1 MEADLRELGST
12 GLKRQGGVVYE
23 EYLTELTGTRWHKV
37 VRQMQD
43 EATVAAMLF
52 AVEMQTRQVTWQVKP
67 ANDSKAAQ
75 KWATFVDGCI
85 GDMSQTW
92 DDTLS
97 EILTM
102 LPYGYSV
109 MEIVYKQR
117 AGIMPKGKSS
127 SKFNDGLIGWRKWSP
142 RAQETIDSW
151 EFDSAGGISG
161 AWQRD
166 TFQGN
171 STRIFLPIDKTLLFR
186 TTSKKN
192 SPEGR
197 SVLRSAYRPYYFASK
212 LSNSQAI
219 MYERLNGIPI
229 GRVPAQVMSST
240 ATAAQTAIF
249 TDMKNIVVNLRIDE
263 QAGVVLPS
271 DRDEHGE
278 YRYDISLIR
287 ADASG
292 GYDIEAS
299 IGRYQLG
306 ILMSMMADFIMVGHG
321 STGSFALSTTKTDMF
336 WTAVDA
342 WLDGIAETVNR
353 YAISRLMQ
361 LNGVKQDLWPI
372 LVHGSVERIDLDVLG
387 QYIVRMA
394 SSGIDFSNN
403 PEAQAY
409 LMQQANMPFDMS
421 NASNSAS
428 GFQPPVLPKGD
439 KEPAKEQA
447 KAATIERND
456 GSLHGETS
464 TK

>member
-1 MEADLRELGST
+1 MEDDLRELGST

-23 EYLTELTGTRWHKV
+23 EYLPELTGSRWLRI

-43 EATVAAMLF
+43 EAVVAAMLF

-67 ANDSKAAQ
+67 ANESKSAQ
-75 KWATFVDGCI
+75 KWADFVSGCVD
-85 GDMSQTW
+85 DMSSTW
-92 DDTLS
+92 DDVLS

-102 LPYGYSV
+102 LPYGYSL

-117 AGIMPKGKSS
+117 NGESMNGMPE
-127 SKFNDGLIGWRKWSP
+127 SKFDDGLLGWRKWSP
-142 RAQETIDSW
+142 RAQETIDEW
-151 EFDSAGGISG
+151 EFDDKGGIKG
-161 AWQRD
+161 AWQQD
-166 TFQGN
+166 TYAGD
-171 STRIFLPIDKTLLFR
+171 STSVFLPIEKLLLFR

-192 SPEGR
+192 NPEGR
-197 SVLRSAYRPYYFASK
+197 SVLRSAYRPYYFSHQ

-240 ATAAQTAIF
+240 ATAAQQAIF
-249 TDMKNIVVNLRIDE
+249 SDMKDIVVNLRIDE

-299 IGRYQLG
+299 IARYQLG
-306 ILMSMMADFIMVGHG
+306 ILMSMMADFILIGHG
-321 STGSFALSTTKTDMF
+321 SVGSFALANTKTDMF

-342 WLDGIAETVNR
+342 WLDSMAEVINR
-353 YAISRLMQ
+353 YAISKLMK
-361 LNGVKQDLWPI
+361 LNGVKQPLWPT

-387 QYIVRMA
+387 QYVVRLA
-394 SSGIDFSNN
+394 SSGVDFSNN
-403 PEAQAY
+403 DEVQAY
-409 LMQQANMPFDMS
+409 LMQQANMPFSMT
-421 NASNSAS
+421 NSSTS
-428 GFQPPVLPKGD
+428 GLQPSVIK
-439 KEPAKEQA
+439 KKREPEQA
-447 KAATIERND
+447 TAATVERND